1 VIQDRRVVVP
11 DWADLETPP
20 VPEVP
25 PLPVSLAPALPDEA
39 VATPVMSLPPLQV
52 QDVLDAVRPSWYEG
66 GPAHRRIVDDLL
78 ARHAS
83 DFGRPCLLSA
93 LGWMLLQ
100 RQDLA
105 GYLDW
110 WIWDR
115 QSRQESPAN
124 TLQFIRQVLR
134 GLRRAPFEEPD
145 VE

>member
-1 VIQDRRVVVP
+1 
-11 DWADLETPP
+11 
-20 VPEVP
+20 
-25 PLPVSLAPALPDEA
+25 
-39 VATPVMSLPPLQV
+39 MSLLPLQV
-52 QDVLDAVRPSWYEG
+52 QDVLDAIRPSWYEG
-66 GPAHRRIVDDLL
+66 GPAHRRVVDVLL
-78 ARHAS
+78 TRHAS

-110 WIWDR
+110 WIWER
-115 QSRQESPAN
+115 QSRQEPPAN

-134 GLRRAPFEEPD
+134 GLRRTPFETPD